1 MTEQIFYTLSKADLE
16 QFAYKVATMA
26 SEKVLEHFRHQ
37 QEGYVTRKEAA
48 KIRRCS
54 LRTIDSLIARGEI
67 KAEKKGARVLI
78 LRTEL
83 KGYDMHPQF
92 FPRQK

>member
-1 MTEQIFYTLSKADLE
+1 MTEQIYYTVSKADLE
-16 QFAYKVATMA
+16 LFAYQVAKQA
-26 SEKVLEHFRHQ
+26 SERVLEHFRQQ

-48 KIRRCS
+48 RIRRCS
-54 LRTIDSLIARGEI
+54 LRTIDTLIARGEI
-67 KAEKKGARVLI
+67 KAEKKGGRVLI

-83 KGYDMHPQF
+83 KGYDIHPQF